1 MPSILDKIVAA
12 KREELAEAMQSVPL
26 SAVQQAASE
35 QAPAISLADALSTG
49 GIRLISE
56 VKKAS
61 PSRGL
66 LSPDF
71 DPVRLAGTYVAN
83 GAAAVS
89 CLTDPRFQGELAHLS
104 AIKQSGASGG
114 APVLRKDFILNPY
127 QVCEARAA
135 GADAILL
142 IVAILEPPQ
151 LKELLETAQSLGMQ
165 CLVEVHDEH
174 ELETAVQS
182 GAEIIGIN
190 NRDLHTFTT
199 DLAVTQRLAPM
210 VPAGN
215 VLVSESGIFTQDDL
229 LRLQQARVNAVL
241 VGEAIVTAPDIA
253 GKVRE
258 LSGQP
263 IVEESKAG
271 TPHQSPTAVGSK
283 AGALNQS
290 PPPEGEG

>member
-1 MPSILDKIVAA
+1 MPEVPSILDKIVAA
-12 KREELAEAMQSVPL
+12 KREELAEPQRSTPL
-26 SAVQQAASE
+26 AAVQRAAAE
-35 QAPAISLADALSTG
+35 QPRPLDLAAALTGG
-49 GIRLISE
+49 GIRLIAE

-104 AIKQSGASGG
+104 ALKQSGASGS
-114 APVLRKDFILNPY
+114 APVLRKDFIFHPY
-127 QVCEARAA
+127 QVYEARAA

-142 IVAILEPPQ
+142 IVAILESAQ
-151 LKELLETAQSLGMQ
+151 LQELLQTAHSLGMQ
-165 CLVEVHDEH
+165 CLVEVHDEG
-174 ELETAVQS
+174 ELETAVGA

-199 DLAVTQRLAPM
+199 DLAVTQRLAPQ
-210 VPAGN
+210 VPGGR
-215 VLVSESGIFTQDDL
+215 VVVSESGIFTPEDL
-229 LRLQQARVNAVL
+229 ALLAPFGVNAVL
-241 VGEAIVTAPDIA
+241 VGEALVTAPDV
-253 GKVRE
+253 GTKVRE

-263 IVEESKAG
+263 EPSK
-271 TPHQSPTAVGSK
+271 SP
-283 AGALNQS
+283 L
-290 PPPEGEG
+290 PLGEG